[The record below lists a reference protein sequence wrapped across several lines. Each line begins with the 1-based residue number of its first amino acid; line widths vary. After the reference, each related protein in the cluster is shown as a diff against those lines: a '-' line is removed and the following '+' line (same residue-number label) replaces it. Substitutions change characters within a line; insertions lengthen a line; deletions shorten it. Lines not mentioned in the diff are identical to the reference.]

1 MSKNRWSILHEDDSI
16 IVINKPANWSSIPD
30 RFDES
35 KQNILRS
42 LESYREDVYMVHRL
56 DRDTSG
62 VMVVAKSEAAHKFL
76 NDQFEN
82 RKVEKIYH
90 AFVDGC
96 PIDETFSV
104 NEAIA
109 LSNSKPGQVFINKV
123 GKDSTTNFKIL
134 ERWKGFSLLEC
145 RPLTGRLH
153 QIRIHLKH
161 AGHALMIDPKYGR
174 RSAFKISEIKR
185 KKFNIKKD
193 TIERPLLS
201 RQTLHAQSL
210 SFIHPETKKKMTIEC
225 EYPKDLR
232 ALKNQL
238 SKWNALK

>member
-16 IVINKPANWSSIPD
+16 IVINKPADWSSIPD

-42 LESYREDVYMVHRL
+42 LQDYRDQIFMVHRL

-62 VMVVAKSEAAHKFL
+62 VMVVAKTQEAHKFL

-82 RKVEKIYH
+82 RKV
-90 AFVDGC
+90 V
-96 PIDETFSV
+96 
-104 NEAIA
+104 A
-109 LSNSKPGQVFINKV
+109 LSSTKPGQVHINKI
-123 GKDSTTNFKIL
+123 GKESSTSFKIL

-145 RPLTGRLH
+145 MPHTGRLH

-161 AGHALMIDPKYGR
+161 VGHALMIDPKYGK

-185 KKFNIKKD
+185 KKFNIKKN
-193 TIERPLLS
+193 TVERPLIS
-201 RQTLHAQSL
+201 RQTLHALSL
-210 SFIHPETKKKMTIEC
+210 SFVHPESKEKVTYQS

-238 SKWNALK
+238 SKWNAH